1 MIYHLR
7 NNISNNKTYKSEQSR
22 IYSLELIMVYNV
34 IQIDTDLIIRWR
46 DVSYDKDKKTFYGST
61 GFNPVWKD

>member
-1 MIYHLR
+1 
-7 NNISNNKTYKSEQSR
+7 
-22 IYSLELIMVYNV
+22 MVYNV